1 MLSVAVCW
9 IAALVAAGPPRQR
22 PSLRVPAD
30 LPAHLRQL
38 RLRPPAQPACLAQA
52 GEDQPGDPALRRRPG
67 LLQGLPLGH
76 TFTASLLWTAGIL
89 VVFAPLAVHTYRR
102 QV

>member
-1 MLSVAVCW
+1 VLVFVFLLIFPLTFASSVFVPTAKLPGWLQSWVKVNPVTQVSDAV
-9 IAALVAAGPPRQR
+9 R
-22 PSLRVPAD
+22 
-30 LPAHLRQL
+30 
-38 RLRPPAQPACLAQA
+38 
-52 GEDQPGDPALRRRPG
+52 G

-89 VVFAPLAVHTYRR
+89 VIFAPLAVHTYRR

>member
-1 MLSVAVCW
+1 VKVNPVTQVSDAV
-9 IAALVAAGPPRQR
+9 R
-22 PSLRVPAD
+22 
-30 LPAHLRQL
+30 
-38 RLRPPAQPACLAQA
+38 
-52 GEDQPGDPALRRRPG
+52 G

-76 TFTASLLWTAGIL
+76 SFTASLLWTAGIL